1 MLGQDRA
8 GLNLQTPQ
16 PLAACM
22 LLILKMDSFCGN
34 GRDTTGRHYS
44 RKSYMGARSQ
54 VSGMLDQLDQL
65 DRRFDISTFHIFV

>member
-1 MLGQDRA
+1 MDNQVALSLAWRGIKGQGMLGQGSMLGQDRA

-34 GRDTTGRHYS
+34 GRDTTGRH
-44 RKSYMGARSQ
+44 
-54 VSGMLDQLDQL
+54 
-65 DRRFDISTFHIFV
+65 